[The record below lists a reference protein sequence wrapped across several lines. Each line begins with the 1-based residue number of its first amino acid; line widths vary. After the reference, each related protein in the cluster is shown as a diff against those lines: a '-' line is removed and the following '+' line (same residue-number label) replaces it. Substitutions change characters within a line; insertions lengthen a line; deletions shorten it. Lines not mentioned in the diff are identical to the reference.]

1 VRSRQLESALHAF
14 IEEAAFEL
22 AKDTASG
29 AEVPFEIV
37 AQPSRAHRT
46 PLYCYRPLTGEFIR
60 ERADT
65 LARLPTYVS
74 ALALVAGL
82 DGLDRYLVARGATHA
97 PVERRELARAA
108 LRALLDDV
116 FDQQT
121 DFALRPE
128 RVREALK
135 RMEQAAVAGAEQVV
149 VVATL
154 HGLAIASAEL
164 ALTRG
169 LLLAQADAVRGAPEE
184 ATLVQDPA
192 SPHLLIVLTSEL
204 PDHEDAIGEARAVLA
219 DLLRALRLFGDG
231 RVSLGPMAWSRA
243 GANSWRPLVL
253 SAGGRPRGML
263 VVASEQEDELRAFCN
278 LVSRRAPHANELA
291 WALAR
296 FEMGCERAVDHE
308 ALSDYLLAL
317 RVLLEPEGS
326 SSGLLPGRLAALC
339 AVPERR
345 TQLAERVTHAVAL
358 ERSIIAGT
366 APARAGA
373 DALVAA
379 MGDHLRALLRDVI
392 CGHLDADLDR
402 VADELIDAELD
413 DEELDDEELDDVGDP
428 SALTIAFHADE
439 VKAPGT
445 DSVTLQQPRAEHE
458 PNPVGGRPAAARR
471 APSAAPGVDPQ
482 AVTHRMRAR

>member
-1 VRSRQLESALHAF
+1 
-14 IEEAAFEL
+14 
-22 AKDTASG
+22 
-29 AEVPFEIV
+29 
-37 AQPSRAHRT
+37 
-46 PLYCYRPLTGEFIR
+46 
-60 ERADT
+60 
-65 LARLPTYVS
+65 
-74 ALALVAGL
+74 
-82 DGLDRYLVARGATHA
+82 
-97 PVERRELARAA
+97 
-108 LRALLDDV
+108 
-116 FDQQT
+116 
-121 DFALRPE
+121 
-128 RVREALK
+128 
-135 RMEQAAVAGAEQVV
+135 
-149 VVATL
+149 
-154 HGLAIASAEL
+154 
-164 ALTRG
+164 
-169 LLLAQADAVRGAPEE
+169 
-184 ATLVQDPA
+184 
-192 SPHLLIVLTSEL
+192 
-204 PDHEDAIGEARAVLA
+204 
-219 DLLRALRLFGDG
+219 
-231 RVSLGPMAWSRA
+231 
-243 GANSWRPLVL
+243 
-253 SAGGRPRGML
+253 
-263 VVASEQEDELRAFCN
+263 
-278 LVSRRAPHANELA
+278 
-291 WALAR
+291 
-296 FEMGCERAVDHE
+296 MGCERAVDHE